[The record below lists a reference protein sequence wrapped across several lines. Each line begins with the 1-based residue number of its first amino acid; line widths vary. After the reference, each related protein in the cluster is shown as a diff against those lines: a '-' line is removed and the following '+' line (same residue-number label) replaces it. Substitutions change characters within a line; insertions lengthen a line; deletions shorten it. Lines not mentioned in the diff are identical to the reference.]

1 MKDFIISL
9 NNSNKNSNYSAYT
22 QNLFDKATSFVP
34 YFKSSFLNRRTSNT
48 EDFVYTLPFSLKT
61 NKSSLYD
68 AAYRFKKIQRDL
80 DAFEA
85 WQRAVNAMKAYRNY
99 RGEESYDALVNGIPA
114 NFFGD
119 FVQIGDVV
127 IPTYA
132 NRDYFRSLSR
142 ETRTTI
148 INVSITIVNV
158 FAI

>member
-34 YFKSSFLNRRTSNT
+34 YFKSSFLDRRTSNT

-85 WQRAVNAMKAYRNY
+85 CN
-99 RGEESYDALVNGIPA
+99 
-114 NFFGD
+114 
-119 FVQIGDVV
+119 
-127 IPTYA
+127 
-132 NRDYFRSLSR
+132 
-142 ETRTTI
+142 
-148 INVSITIVNV
+148 
-158 FAI
+158 